1 MIRMPEIVQHLLESS
16 IARVRRIYLLRG
28 LAATLAALLAAA
40 LCVMAIDAKF
50 TLFSDVARWGLSA
63 LLYASVGVVAYFV
76 LARPL
81 MRKIDLLR
89 VAKILDGRH
98 PENEECLTTLVE
110 IVAEAENKG
119 RLGCSEALFVVLSRK
134 AESAAKS
141 IVTEREFTS
150 RTIVRRL
157 KWLLGVAAVLV
168 LSFIAVPHVA
178 GRLFL
183 RAVAPWVDVGN
194 LYSNDIEVL
203 PGDAVVLAGGTVRIE
218 VKINADLHS
227 LPLIRISRR
236 STIGWGEEF
245 VSEMPGGVYEATA
258 DLSEPVWRYRVCAG
272 PAVTRYYTIR
282 VCELPKAQEF
292 LAKVEYPAYTG
303 WTPSV
308 HSNDEVSV
316 VSALEG
322 SRVTFS
328 LKTPKNVHGTFLID
342 NHPVFEHQM
351 VSTLTANWTLD
362 LANDEGF
369 QAPQRWGL
377 LKSCPDTAPTVLIE
391 TPVSKSLKLPPHA
404 KFPLQVS
411 ASDDVTLA
419 MPVIRYST
427 DASEWREWREIASC
441 TKSGASLW
449 KGSDEI
455 DLSVL
460 PLLDVRQVSF
470 DVVVSDNY
478 PAELGGPHSAT
489 SAPVVVQLE
498 YQAKNFEQQSLAETS
513 KESKKLLD
521 EALRRVR
528 DASNPTRQARE
539 MLKREKKVT
548 EQVEARVERANHEAN
563 EARKRLEEVE
573 QRMSADERF
582 RPTAEAVRKI
592 REERLQPV
600 LDDLEKA
607 QFASA
612 EERLQAL
619 WQAETDLRKVEDALQ
634 QLERPMQERVQQ
646 LENLERTKD
655 LQVRQEALAKA
666 AEDILKERPVD
677 TKKLEAWKRME
688 EEAVRQVEDLRNRTN
703 DPELEEARRKMS
715 RATEMMDQLKRELEN
730 AADKT
735 KNDDQ
740 RQQRE
745 EELAREEQARR
756 EDALRS
762 ADDFA
767 RKIEKQLKD
776 MQKNAQVI
784 DHHQRQ
790 IESQQRALEDQL
802 ERADASARLKELAK
816 QASDEI
822 RKAARDPSKED
833 AIAAESK
840 LRRAL
845 DAARKEMEEAKLDR
859 QFTKD
864 EEKRAAN
871 ERRAMETEKA
881 KAHAAE
887 AQRQAAEAMEK
898 KTPEGYK
905 EAVAAAERAA
915 DELSKAL
922 IPQELRDAQEKAL
935 EAARE
940 LQKQHAVADKT
951 AKLEEKI
958 AELDRKAESA
968 AADAQAADQKAIEKQ
983 HAAIHHQEA
992 AQKAQET
999 ANKAQEAADDAKS
1012 VAAISG
1018 TAEDRQKADAAQQ
1031 KANEAQHAAT
1041 ELQKTADQAQ
1051 KIADRAHEKS
1061 AEAQQKAMDARKES
1075 ADAKCVAAMASG
1087 DAAQKDEARAA
1098 AEKEAAA
1105 AAAAEAVRKDRQ
1117 AAQKAVE
1124 DAQAKAAQAQKEAA
1138 KAQAKGDFET
1148 AGVAQQEAH
1157 EAQEQALE
1165 AQRRAANLMTDAS
1178 PSEPSAA
1185 HEGAAHPAEQAAQE
1199 SRHALAQQAA
1209 QAQRTM
1215 AEAMADADRE
1225 AEAVAQADALA
1236 AKTEKMAESRED
1248 TYAAAEEFAAD
1259 AALERAAKLDA
1270 VAEEAFERQNLARAA
1285 EAAKESLE
1293 AKREAF
1299 AAMKEMRDNADLPT
1313 DAAKEMNLALEAER
1327 QAIGFQEKV
1336 VQSVERA
1343 VKDPKNWH
1351 EGIPTMRSQHMADEK
1366 NREAQESL
1374 GKASQARQAE
1384 PGQTSKTPTQSGSPA
1399 EKAAEAAQKL
1409 AEQAEKQMKALG
1421 MDPQA
1426 QQTSQQSASEQQE
1439 PSEQKGE
1446 PNASVGEGLSAQI
1459 AALAQELKRNDDPA
1473 AIKGLLEKSGWFR
1486 IQGAAKEGL
1495 GERDLKAIPSEYREL
1510 VRTYFLKLAEEAK

>member
-1 MIRMPEIVQHLLESS
+1 MTRMPEIVQHLLESS
-16 IARVRRIYLLRG
+16 IVRVRRIYLLRG
-28 LAATLAALLAAA
+28 LAATLAALLSAA
-40 LCVMAIDAKF
+40 LGVMAIDAKF

-63 LLYASVGVVAYFV
+63 LLYAAVGVVGYFV

-81 MRKIDLLR
+81 MRKIDRLR

-110 IVAEAENKG
+110 IVAEAESKG
-119 RLGCSEALFVVLSRK
+119 RLGCSEALFAVLSRK

-203 PGDAVVLAGGTVRIE
+203 PGDAVVLAGTTVRIE
-218 VKINADLHS
+218 AKIDAGLHS
-227 LPLIRISRR
+227 PPLIRISRR

-245 VSEMPGGVYEATA
+245 VSEMPGCVYEATA
-258 DLSEPVWRYRVCAG
+258 DLSEPEWRYRVCAG

-282 VCELPKAQEF
+282 VCELPKAEEF

-308 HSNDEVSV
+308 HSNDEVAAI
-316 VSALEG
+316 SALEG
-322 SRVTFS
+322 SRVTFA
-328 LKTPKNVHGTFLID
+328 LKTAKNVHGTFLID
-342 NHPVFEHQM
+342 NHPVFDHLM
-351 VSTLTANWTLD
+351 VSNQTANWTLD

-411 ASDDVTLA
+411 ASDDVSIST
-419 MPVIRYST
+419 PVIRYST
-427 DASEWREWREIASC
+427 DAGEWREWREIASC
-441 TKSGASLW
+441 SKSGASLW
-449 KGSDEI
+449 RGSDEI
-455 DLSVL
+455 DLSIL
-460 PLLDVRQVSF
+460 SLLDVRQVSF
-470 DVVVSDNY
+470 DVVVRDNY
-478 PAELGGPHSAT
+478 PVELGGPHCAT

-539 MLKREKKVT
+539 MLQREKKVT
-548 EQVEARVERANHEAN
+548 EQVEACVERANHESN

-619 WQAETDLRKVEDALQ
+619 WQAEKDLRKVEDALQ
-634 QLERPMQERVQQ
+634 QLERPMQERVRQ

-655 LQVRQEALAKA
+655 LQARQEALARA

-688 EEAVRQVEDLRNRTN
+688 EEAARQVEDLRNRTN

-715 RATEMMDQLKRELEN
+715 HATEMMDQLKRELEN
-730 AADKT
+730 AADAS

-740 RQQRE
+740 RRQKA

-767 RKIEKQLKD
+767 RKVEKRLKD
-776 MQKNAQVI
+776 MRKNTQVF
-784 DHHQRQ
+784 DHLQRKL
-790 IESQQRALEDQL
+790 EWQQRMLEDHL

-816 QASDEI
+816 QASDDI

-881 KAHAAE
+881 KAQAAE

-898 KTPEGYK
+898 KTPEGYR
-905 EAVAAAERAA
+905 EAAEAAERAA
-915 DELSKAL
+915 EALSKAL
-922 IPQELRDAQEKAL
+922 MPQELREAQETAL

-940 LQKQHAVADKT
+940 LAKQHAVADKT
-951 AKLEEKI
+951 ERLQEKV
-958 AELDRKAESA
+958 AELDKKAESA
-968 AADAQAADQKAIEKQ
+968 RQAAEAADKDAVEKQ
-983 HAAIHHQEA
+983 HAAIHHQG
-992 AQKAQET
+992 KAHQ
-999 ANKAQEAADDAKS
+999 AQEAANLAQEAAEKARDDA
-1012 VAAISG
+1012 ARSG
-1018 TAEDRQKADAAQQ
+1018 TAEDRQKAEAARQ
-1031 KANEAQHAAT
+1031 KANEAQHAAE
-1041 ELQKTADQAQ
+1041 ELQKAAAHAQ
-1051 KIADRAHEKS
+1051 KLADGAHEKA
-1061 AEAQQKAMDARKES
+1061 AEAQHKAMEANRERAEARQT
-1075 ADAKCVAAMASG
+1075 AAMASG
-1087 DAAQKDEARAA
+1087 HETK
-1098 AEKEAAA
+1098 
-1105 AAAAEAVRKDRQ
+1105 AAEAHARD
-1117 AAQKAVE
+1117 E
-1124 DAQAKAAQAQKEAA
+1124 
-1138 KAQAKGDFET
+1138 
-1148 AGVAQQEAH
+1148 
-1157 EAQEQALE
+1157 L
-1165 AQRRAANLMTDAS
+1165 
-1178 PSEPSAA
+1178 
-1185 HEGAAHPAEQAAQE
+1185 AEQAAK
-1199 SRHALAQQAA
+1199 
-1209 QAQRTM
+1209 AQRTM
-1215 AEAMADADRE
+1215 AEAMTDENRE
-1225 AEAVAQADALA
+1225 NEAVTQAEALSEKIAAL
-1236 AKTEKMAESRED
+1236 AESRDEA
-1248 TYAAAEEFAAD
+1248 YAAAKEFAAD
-1259 AALERAAKLDA
+1259 AALERAARLDA
-1270 VAEEAFERQNLARAA
+1270 TAREAFEKADFAKAA
-1285 EAAKESLE
+1285 EAARDSLV
-1293 AKREAF
+1293 AKREALES
-1299 AAMKEMRDNADLPT
+1299 MKEMLDNAELPS
-1313 DAAKEMNLALEAER
+1313 DAARELNQAIESER
-1327 QAIGFQEKV
+1327 QAVGHQEKV
-1336 VQSVERA
+1336 VQSAERGE
-1343 VKDPKNWH
+1343 KDPSNWH
-1351 EGIPTMRSQHMADEK
+1351 EMHSAKFAQHMAGEK

-1374 GKASQARQAE
+1374 AEASKAMKDAHESASAASE
-1384 PGQTSKTPTQSGSPA
+1384 AHASSDEPTQPSGNPA
-1399 EKAAEAAQKL
+1399 AKAAEAAQKL
-1409 AEQAEKQMKALG
+1409 AEQAERQMKALG

-1426 QQTSQQSASEQQE
+1426 QASRQAEGERSEQ
-1439 PSEQKGE
+1439 PSEPKGE
-1446 PNASVGEGLSAQI
+1446 PNSASGEGLSAQI
-1459 AALAQELKRNDDPA
+1459 AALAQELKRSDDPD
-1473 AIKGLLEKSGWFR
+1473 AIKSLFEQSGWFR

-1495 GERDLKAIPSEYREL
+1495 GDRDLRAIPPEYREL
-1510 VRTYFLKLAEEAK
+1510 VRTYFLKLAEEGK